1 MLFRSASG
9 FRIPSEVR
17 RTEPTARPSGSWW
30 MRETAVVEDLTEM
43 LATDALRAVVG
54 ATPGRRVREGAVDEP
69 M

>member
-1 MLFRSASG
+1 
-9 FRIPSEVR
+9 
-17 RTEPTARPSGSWW
+17 